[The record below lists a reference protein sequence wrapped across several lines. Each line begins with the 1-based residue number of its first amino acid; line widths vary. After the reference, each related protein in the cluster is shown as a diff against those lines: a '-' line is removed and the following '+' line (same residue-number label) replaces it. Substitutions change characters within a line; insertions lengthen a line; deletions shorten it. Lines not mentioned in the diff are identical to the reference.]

1 MFKVHTHLQSK
12 KREMRERERDGWD
25 GREEIEDR
33 KGERDKER
41 ENKSIKLFITHLRVD
56 TIIIVF
62 KLFPDRPYI
71 YLL

>member
-1 MFKVHTHLQSK
+1 MFIITYNREK
-12 KREMRERERDGWD
+12 KEGNERERERDGWD

-33 KGERDKER
+33 KGEGDKER
-41 ENKSIKLFITHLRVD
+41 ENKSIKLFITHLHVD

-71 YLL
+71 YLF